1 MLKDALVF
9 EQEFP
14 DCAVKEI
21 AEAFPLVLGVFLRF
35 Y

>member
-9 EQEFP
+9 EQEIP

-21 AEAFPLVLGVFLRF
+21 AEVFPWVLEVFLRF